1 VGFFILYDIYNK
13 IKNKKKQ
20 KMAEIIITDPVGGST
35 TAVRCG
41 ANNKTLGIFSIVGS
55 GKNNTNSGGY
65 SNIGGGVNNTSLN
78 TADYSVIGGGKS
90 GFTNANFTVIGGGV
104 YNTSSGCYSS
114 ILGGRSNT
122 TTSNA
127 RYSSILGG
135 RLNKIEN
142 CYSAILGGCSNL
154 LTASGSSILAGSNI
168 TGNTSNT
175 AYVPKLNIR
184 DVFSGTPIMNLGLDA
199 SGFVV
204 SGSTPQDFYVTGGSI
219 NYGTGNL
226 TLNRQNGSVV
236 IPGLQNYT
244 VTGFSYNN
252 ANTLSLTSNVTGST
266 LSATINTMTGLT
278 VNGVLSATTYQN
290 LPTDVSVTGG
300 TYSAGTATFTNNTG
314 GTFNVTGFVTGDTY
328 VTGLTFNT
336 GTYALTI
343 GRNDGVSFT
352 DNLSILAS
360 DVTITGGTYN
370 PGTGVGTFT
379 NNTGGTFN
387 VTGFLTGYTDT
398 YLSAATFSAGT
409 LTLTNSDATT
419 VTASGFQYQ
428 KPVFNIAADPTDGVL
443 VSGTTT
449 ETISKSVLISA
460 NTLSTNSILE
470 LSWGVYRT
478 GTGLSSILSKVWI
491 NSANTLSGAVL
502 LANGA
507 NQAALNGGY
516 LRNIRDIQKIGTTG
530 YIYNATQQN
539 SNDLSTTNSLRTTFT
554 INNSTPLYLLFTVI
568 CLNSADAAS
577 INRVRLSE
585 HS

>member
-1 VGFFILYDIYNK
+1 
-13 IKNKKKQ
+13 
-20 KMAEIIITDPVGGST
+20 MAEIIITDPVGGTT

-65 SNIGGGVNNTSLN
+65 SNIGGGIYNTSLN
-78 TADYSVIGGGKS
+78 TGDYSVIGGGKS
-90 GFTNANFTVIGGGV
+90 GFTNANYTVIGGGV
-104 YNTSSGCYSS
+104 YNTTSGCYSS

-122 TTSNA
+122 TTSNG

-135 RLNKIEN
+135 RFNKIQN
-142 CYSAILGGCSNL
+142 CYSTIVGGCCNL

-219 NYGTGNL
+219 NYGTGDL
-226 TLNRQNGSVV
+226 ILNRQNGLVT
-236 IPGLQNYT
+236 IPGFHDYT
-244 VTGFSYNN
+244 
-252 ANTLSLTSNVTGST
+252 
-266 LSATINTMTGLT
+266 
-278 VNGVLSATTYQN
+278 
-290 LPTDVSVTGG
+290 VTGG

-314 GTFNVTGFVTGDTY
+314 GTFNVNGFVTGDTYVTGGTYSAGTATFTNNIGGTFNVNGFVTGDTY

-336 GTYALTI
+336 GNYNLTI

-352 DNLSILAS
+352 DTLSILAS
-360 DVTITGGTYN
+360 DLTVTGGTYDS
-370 PGTGVGTFT
+370 GTGVGTFT

-409 LTLTNSDATT
+409 LTLTNSDTTT
-419 VTASGFQYQ
+419 VTVSGFQYQ
-428 KPVFNIAADPTDGVL
+428 KPVFNIVADPTDGVL
-443 VSGTTT
+443 VSGTTV
-449 ETISKSVLISA
+449 ETISKSILISA
-460 NTLSTNSILE
+460 NTLTTNSILE
-470 LSWGVYRT
+470 LSWGVHRT
-478 GTGLSSILSKVWI
+478 GVGIGTVTTKVWV

-502 LANGA
+502 LATGA
-507 NQAALNGGY
+507 NQSATSNGY
-516 LRNIRDIQKIGTTG
+516 LRNFRDIQKIGTTA
-530 YIYNATQQN
+530 YVYNAAQQN
-539 SNDLSTTNSLRTTFT
+539 ASDLSNTNSARTTLTFD
-554 INNSTPLYLLFTVI
+554 NSMSIYLLFTVT
-568 CLNSADAAS
+568 CTSSSDQAS

>member
-1 VGFFILYDIYNK
+1 
-13 IKNKKKQ
+13 
-20 KMAEIIITDPVGGST
+20 MAEIIITDPVGGTT

-65 SNIGGGVNNTSLN
+65 SNIGGGIYNTSLN
-78 TADYSVIGGGKS
+78 TGDYSVIGGGKS
-90 GFTNANFTVIGGGV
+90 GFTNANYTVIGGGV
-104 YNTSSGCYSS
+104 YNTTSGCYSS

-122 TTSNA
+122 TTSNG

-135 RLNKIEN
+135 RFNKIQN
-142 CYSAILGGCSNL
+142 CYSTIVGGCCNL

-219 NYGTGNL
+219 NYGTGDL
-226 TLNRQNGSVV
+226 ILNRQNGLVT
-236 IPGLQNYT
+236 IPGFHDYT

-252 ANTLSLTSNVTGST
+252 ANTLSISSNTTGST

-290 LPTDVSVTGG
+290 LPTDIRVTGG
-300 TYSAGTATFTNNTG
+300 TYSAGTTTFTNNTG

-443 VSGTTT
+443 VSGTTV
-449 ETISKSVLISA
+449 ETISKSILISA
-460 NTLSTNSILE
+460 NTLTTNSILE
-470 LSWGVYRT
+470 LSWGVHRT
-478 GTGLSSILSKVWI
+478 GVGIGTVTTKVWV

-502 LANGA
+502 LATGA
-507 NQAALNGGY
+507 NQPATSNGY
-516 LRNIRDIQKIGTTG
+516 LRNFRDIQKIGTTA
-530 YIYNATQQN
+530 YVYNAAQQN
-539 SNDLSTTNSLRTTFT
+539 SSDLSNTNPARTTLTFD
-554 INNSTPLYLLFTVI
+554 NSMSIYLLFTVT
-568 CLNSADAAS
+568 CTSSSDQAS

>member
-1 VGFFILYDIYNK
+1 
-13 IKNKKKQ
+13 
-20 KMAEIIITDPVGGST
+20 MAEIIITDPVGGTT

-65 SNIGGGVNNTSLN
+65 SNIGGGIYNTSLN
-78 TADYSVIGGGKS
+78 TGDYSVIGGGKS
-90 GFTNANFTVIGGGV
+90 GFTNANYTVIGGGV
-104 YNTSSGCYSS
+104 YNTTSGCYSS

-122 TTSNA
+122 TTSNGH
-127 RYSSILGG
+127 YSSILGG
-135 RLNKIEN
+135 RFNKIQN
-142 CYSAILGGCSNL
+142 CYSTIVGGCCNL

-219 NYGTGNL
+219 NYGTGDL
-226 TLNRQNGSVV
+226 ILNRQNGLVT
-236 IPGLQNYT
+236 IPGFHDYT
-244 VTGFSYNN
+244 
-252 ANTLSLTSNVTGST
+252 
-266 LSATINTMTGLT
+266 
-278 VNGVLSATTYQN
+278 
-290 LPTDVSVTGG
+290 VTGG

-314 GTFNVTGFVTGDTY
+314 GTFNVNGFVTGDTYVTGGTYSAGTATFTNNTGGTFNVNGFVTGDTY

-336 GTYALTI
+336 GNYNLTI

-352 DNLSILAS
+352 DTLSILAS
-360 DVTITGGTYN
+360 DLTVTGGTYN
-370 PGTGVGTFT
+370 SGTGVGTFT

-409 LTLTNSDATT
+409 LTLTNSDTTT

-428 KPVFNIAADPTDGVL
+428 KPVFNIVADPTDGVL
-443 VSGTTT
+443 VSGTTV
-449 ETISKSVLISA
+449 ETISKSILISA
-460 NTLSTNSILE
+460 NTLTTNSILE
-470 LSWGVYRT
+470 LSWGVHRT
-478 GTGLSSILSKVWI
+478 GAGIGSVTTKVWV

-502 LANGA
+502 LATGA
-507 NQAALNGGY
+507 NQSATSNGY
-516 LRNIRDIQKIGTTG
+516 LRNFRDIQKIGTTA
-530 YIYNATQQN
+530 YVYNATQQN
-539 SNDLSTTNSLRTTFT
+539 SNDISNTNPARTTLTFD
-554 INNSTPLYLLFTVI
+554 NSMSIYLLFTVT
-568 CLNSADAAS
+568 CTSSSDQAS